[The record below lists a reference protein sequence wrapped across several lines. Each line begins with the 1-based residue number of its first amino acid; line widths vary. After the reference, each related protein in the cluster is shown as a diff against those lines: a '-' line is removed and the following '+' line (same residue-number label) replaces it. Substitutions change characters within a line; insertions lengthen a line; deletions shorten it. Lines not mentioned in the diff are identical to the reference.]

1 VLPAWHSAPAL
12 FGGLSPEDAAASP
25 LAWAAALLPAAAPPP
40 PPPADGSAPPGCALE
55 LSADL
60 AAARRAHT
68 AGAGG
73 AGSAASMLELGDL
86 LTMGAGTLPRE
97 APRPPCVSGDAWS
110 TEEVEA
116 QLTPEEAAR
125 LRELRRACPAFFA
138 ARGTRLRQLD
148 WIHKRRLRPKRK
160 RKHA

>member
-1 VLPAWHSAPAL
+1 
-12 FGGLSPEDAAASP
+12 
-25 LAWAAALLPAAAPPP
+25 
-40 PPPADGSAPPGCALE
+40 
-55 LSADL
+55 
-60 AAARRAHT
+60 
-68 AGAGG
+68 
-73 AGSAASMLELGDL
+73 MLELGDL
-86 LTMGAGTLPRE
+86 LTMGSGKLPSE

-125 LRELRRACPAFFA
+125 LRELRRACPALFA